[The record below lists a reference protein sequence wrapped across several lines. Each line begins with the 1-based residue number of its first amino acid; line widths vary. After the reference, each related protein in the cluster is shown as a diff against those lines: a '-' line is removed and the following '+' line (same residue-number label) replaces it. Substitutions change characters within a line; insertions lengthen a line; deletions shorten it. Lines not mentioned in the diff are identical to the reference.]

1 MAKTNGSP
9 QSARVETPEFASAKD
24 FSEFYTGYYTKLF
37 GDVGKLFANG
47 RAPVFDM
54 TALIDAQRKN
64 IEALTTA
71 NKLALEGAQQ
81 VAQRQAEF
89 VRQVVQDFSGITRE
103 LVAEGTPE
111 EKLVRQADFA
121 KGSFE
126 QAVANFGELSELA
139 QKSGTQAFAVIS
151 KRVVE
156 NFDEMKTAL
165 AKTARK

>member
-9 QSARVETPEFASAKD
+9 QSARVQDAEFATAKD
-24 FSEFYTGYYTKLF
+24 FTEFYAGYTKLF
-37 GDVGKLFANG
+37 GEMGKMFTNG
-47 RAPVFDM
+47 RAPTFDVA
-54 TALIDAQRKN
+54 ALMDVQRKN
-64 IEALTTA
+64 MEALTTA

-89 VRQVVQDFSGITRE
+89 FRQAMQEFSGVTRD
-103 LVAEGTPE
+103 LVTEGTPE
-111 EKLVRQADFA
+111 EKLYRQADFA

-139 QKSGTQAFAVIS
+139 QKSGTQALAVIS
-151 KRVVE
+151 KRVAE
-156 NFDEMKTAL
+156 NFDEVKTAF

>member
-1 MAKTNGSP
+1 MAKTNGNP
-9 QSARVETPEFASAKD
+9 QTARVIDAEFAGAKEFTD
-24 FSEFYTGYYTKLF
+24 FYAGYSKMF
-37 GDVGKLFANG
+37 GEMGKLFTSG
-47 RAPVFDM
+47 RPLTFDVA
-54 TALIDAQRKN
+54 ALIDTQRKN

-71 NKLALEGAQQ
+71 NKLAFEGVQQ

-89 VRQVVQDFSGITRE
+89 FRQAFQNFSGVSRD

-111 EKLVRQADFA
+111 QKLARQADFA

-126 QAVANFGELSELA
+126 QAVANFGELSDLA
-139 QKSGTQAFAVIS
+139 QKSGTQALAVIS

-156 NFDEMKTAL
+156 NFDEVTTAF